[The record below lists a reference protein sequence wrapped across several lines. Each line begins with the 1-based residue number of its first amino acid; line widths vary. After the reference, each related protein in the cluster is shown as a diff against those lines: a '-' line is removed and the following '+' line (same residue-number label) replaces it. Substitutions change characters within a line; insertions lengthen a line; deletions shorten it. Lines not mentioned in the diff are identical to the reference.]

1 MNLSNMR
8 KTFNGRTIGID
19 CFWATEPLQAFAIFP
34 FSVSLGLLFN
44 VDENCEATHLS
55 ILELANVEVA
65 ISISKGSFSFFLSI
79 LELAPVLSAISPLH
93 LTFTINLAIMELA
106 CVSLL
111 TILEVISSNTFKQT
125 INKIAFIV

>member
-1 MNLSNMR
+1 MHLSNMR

-44 VDENCEATHLS
+44 VDENCEATHFS
-55 ILELANVEVA
+55 IFELAYVEVT
-65 ISISKGSFSFFLSI
+65 ISISKGSFPFFLSI
-79 LELAPVLSAISPLH
+79 LKLAPVLSAISPLH
-93 LTFTINLAIMELA
+93 LTFAINLAIMELA

-111 TILEVISSNTFKQT
+111 TIFEVIGTNTFEQA
-125 INKIAFIV
+125 INEITLIV